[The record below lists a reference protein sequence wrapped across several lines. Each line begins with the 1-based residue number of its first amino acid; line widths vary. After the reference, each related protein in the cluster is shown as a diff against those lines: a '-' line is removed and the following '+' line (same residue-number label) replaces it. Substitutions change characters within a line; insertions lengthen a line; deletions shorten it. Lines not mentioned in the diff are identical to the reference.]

1 MTLAHQIPAHQ
12 IRPQQLQAQQ
22 LPSQQL
28 LSQQRTIDQELSE
41 VLRTG
46 PFDLAL
52 RTALDR
58 RGLPLDR
65 IQDRLAAQGVTVS
78 LSTLSYWQRGRR
90 RPERADS
97 LRAIAL
103 LEDILRLPRR
113 SLSSLIGPPRPRGRG
128 VRAQERLSLTDL
140 YGADSDVSKALGT
153 SYEHINAKLDAL
165 SLHDEVTVG
174 TDRSLRRVRSCQVQR
189 ANADGADRLV
199 VIFRGDA
206 DQPLPTSLR
215 SLSGQRCV
223 TRYDRERM
231 VMVNELFF
239 ARRLAKGESV
249 LVEYEVE
256 FGEAGTKP
264 STCYERCLRTNVP
277 QYLLQV
283 RFEGE
288 LPAHCHRS
296 TRLGLGA
303 RDDRRAVSV
312 DLTRM
317 AYLHALDCQKGF
329 HGINWQW

>member
-1 MTLAHQIPAHQ
+1 MTLAHQLPT
-12 IRPQQLQAQQ
+12 QA
-22 LPSQQL
+22 
-28 LSQQRTIDQELSE
+28 RTIDQELDE
-41 VLRTG
+41 ILRTG

-97 LRAIAL
+97 LRAVAL

-128 VRAQERLSLTDL
+128 VRAPERLSITDL
-140 YGADSDVSKALGT
+140 YGADSAVSQALGT
-153 SYEHINAKLDAL
+153 SYEHINDKLDAL
-165 SLHDEVTVG
+165 SLHDKITVAA
-174 TDRSLRRVRSCQVQR
+174 DRTIRRIRSCQVQR
-189 ANADGADRLV
+189 ANSDGADRLV

-206 DQPLPTSLR
+206 EQPLPTALR

-223 TRYDRERM
+223 TRFDRERM

-239 ARRLAKGESV
+239 SRRLAKGESV

-256 FGEAGTKP
+256 FDEAASAA
-264 STCYERCLRTNVP
+264 STSYERCVRANVP

-283 RFEGE
+283 RFEGAI
-288 LPAHCHRS
+288 PAHCYRS
-296 TRLGLGA
+296 SRLGLGA
-303 RDDRRAVSV
+303 RDERQAVSV

-329 HGINWQW
+329 HGISWQW